1 MDHRMTKNL
10 EILNELKMHA
20 PVLYQL
26 KEDSL
31 RAPEE
36 KIEDGYFD
44 KLQELVLSQSNIEAL
59 TMSDKKMPETYF
71 ITMQNEVLKELK
83 VSSKKSVFTTWKK
96 YAAVIVLALVSVFA
110 VNYFLNSDTT
120 LQQDDYQV
128 NLSYL
133 EDAELLI
140 AVDDYVNK
148 KGDINVMIEH
158 GVLDQYSSDESSEE
172 LELIE
177 YMDIN
182 ENEIIES
189 YQNKQ

>member
-20 PVLYQL
+20 LVLYQL